1 MIKTTDVKPGP
12 IISALDATEQ
22 LPTGL
27 CGMIAHQSLPVGRI
41 YIYINWTDNS
51 GCYNNSSCY
60 IHCACLLGYD
70 DDHNADDDEPCK
82 LTGGEHWRFET
93 TKASELIKRDTQV
106 NDYVYPSDKFT
117 ELLSDVYKDLYTKV
131 GSDVPIILNLSI
143 LVHNVSYARPDDP
156 VCQGMEFSQTYDI
169 CLEDIQGIEIGGYE
183 FVYSDDGCKNL

>member
-60 IHCACLLGYD
+60 IQ
-70 DDHNADDDEPCK
+70 
-82 LTGGEHWRFET
+82 WRFET